1 MAKKKAAKAK
11 KPVKK
16 AKKASSK
23 KSKKSGKKAAIE
35 RNIDP
40 VVKKESPP
48 RRQPPKVLKQ
58 CKPSLAFVLPDG
70 KQLRSLVHL
79 IDELEN
85 MPDDVFNHH
94 VNEFKND
101 FSSWIRNVFKDEI
114 LADELQLVNDRIET
128 QRTLLKHTV
137 RFFLKK

>member
-1 MAKKKAAKAK
+1 MSMAKKKAKKRAAKAK

-16 AKKASSK
+16 VKKASPKKQPVK
-23 KSKKSGKKAAIE
+23 KSAKK
-35 RNIDP
+35 
-40 VVKKESPP
+40 VSPKL
-48 RRQPPKVLKQ
+48 KVLKK
-58 CKPSLAFVLPDG
+58 CKPCLAFVLSDG

-101 FSSWIRNVFKDEI
+101 FSSWIRNVFKDEV
-114 LADELQLVNDRIET
+114 LADELQLVNDRVET

-137 RFFLKK
+137 RSLIEVKK

>member
-1 MAKKKAAKAK
+1 MSMAKKKAKKRAAKAK

-16 AKKASSK
+16 VKKASPKKQPVK
-23 KSKKSGKKAAIE
+23 KSAKK
-35 RNIDP
+35 
-40 VVKKESPP
+40 VSPKL
-48 RRQPPKVLKQ
+48 KVLKK
-58 CKPSLAFVLPDG
+58 CKPSLAFVLSDG